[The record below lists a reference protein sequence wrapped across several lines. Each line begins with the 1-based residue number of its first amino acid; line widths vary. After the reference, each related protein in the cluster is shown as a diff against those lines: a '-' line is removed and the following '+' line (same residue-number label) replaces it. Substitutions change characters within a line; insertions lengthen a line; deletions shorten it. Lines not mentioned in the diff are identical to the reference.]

1 MDMNMHTRGELRIR
15 SACKLW
21 VLALGIMAVS
31 SCIGERPR
39 RCETQRDCGG
49 ENSVCSTRGFC
60 QNECSQDAD
69 CPCSSYCAIGCG
81 ICLRS
86 DNTGAATCFAGE
98 NGLSAPDILGVCSS
112 SIRQAAPQPADA
124 GVCMA
129 PPLSLT
135 CAARVTEVASRDA
148 GSQPQPSIP
157 TPQLPMPLPPAPDAG
172 DAGGVQ

>member
-1 MDMNMHTRGELRIR
+1 MDMNVQTRGELRIR

-21 VLALGIMAVS
+21 VLLWSTLTIS

-39 RCETQRDCGG
+39 RCETQRDCAG

-60 QNECSQDAD
+60 QSECSQDLD
-69 CPCSSYCAIGCG
+69 CPCSSYCAVGCG
-81 ICLRS
+81 VCLRS

-112 SIRQAAPQPADA
+112 SIRQSTPQPADA
-124 GVCMA
+124 GACVA

-135 CAARVTEVASRDA
+135 CAARVPDVVSTDA
-148 GSQPQPSIP
+148 GSPPQPP
-157 TPQLPMPLPPAPDAG
+157 TPPTPTTSTDAG
-172 DAGGVQ
+172 DAGGAQ